1 MSKETSHPGIDAYM
15 KPFLG
20 FFHRAES
27 RELAEC
33 YVTGL
38 LMDGER
44 KSVEPMSEKVNASE
58 RSMQRLLSEIKW
70 NDHGVAAEY
79 RRSMLSATADPLS
92 LLILGDT
99 GFPKKGR
106 DSVCV
111 ARQFYVASGKFD
123 NCQIGVSMA
132 YVGQDVAWPYAMSLF
147 IPESWDKVGDDDCDT
162 KRKKTRMPETTSFRP
177 KWRIALDL
185 LDLARKERVPHR
197 AVLADYGYG
206 DSPEFRQE
214 LDVRGESYIL
224 GIAADTRVFLT
235 SPALDKEPVNDRK
248 RGRLH
253 AGSGTVAINTG
264 PVLLSTLVESI
275 ADNAWQ
281 QLELRR
287 DSGFNPLRVEAV
299 SLKVWPA
306 PGWRHDNLHEQ
317 VWLLIERR
325 QAADGGHELL
335 YFFSNIPQHFPTLD
349 LARLQDERHLAEY
362 AYRQLRQ
369 KLGLDHHEG
378 RSWTGWHRHVLLVF
392 LAYGYL
398 TLRRLQEKEQTN
410 LTIRSQW
417 RPAGSA
423 LGKAF
428 FS

>member
-1 MSKETSHPGIDAYM
+1 MSKETSYPGIDAYM
-15 KPFLG
+15 KPFFG

-38 LMDGER
+38 LMDGGR

-58 RSMQRLLSEIKW
+58 RSMQRLLSEVKW
-70 NDHGVAAEY
+70 DDQGAAAEY
-79 RRSMLSATADPLS
+79 RRSMLSATADPFGI
-92 LLILGDT
+92 LILNDT

-111 ARQFYVASGKFD
+111 ARQRCNDSGKSD

-132 YVGQDVAWPYAMSLF
+132 YVGQDVAWPYAMVLF
-147 IPESWDKVGDDDCDT
+147 IPESWDQAGNIDCDA
-162 KRKKTRMPETTSFRP
+162 KRKKTRMPETARYRP
-177 KWRIALDL
+177 KWRIAIDL

-224 GIAADTRVFLT
+224 GIGAGTRVFLT
-235 SPALDKEPVNDRK
+235 SPALDKEPVNDRN
-248 RGRLH
+248 RRRLH
-253 AGSGTVAINTG
+253 AGYGTVAINTG
-264 PVLLSTLVESI
+264 TVLISTLGESI
-275 ADNAWQ
+275 AADDWQ
-281 QLELRR
+281 HLELRR
-287 DSGFNPLRVEAV
+287 DSGDNPLRVEAV

-306 PGWRHDNLHEQ
+306 QGWRQDNLHKQ

-325 QAADGGHELL
+325 RAADGGHELR
-335 YFFSNIPQHFPTLD
+335 YFFSNIPQHIPTLD
-349 LARLQDERHLAEY
+349 LARLQDERHRAEN

-392 LAYGYL
+392 LAYGCL
-398 TLRRLQEKEQTN
+398 TLRRLHEKEQKN